1 MAVKSKATQDFVPVK
16 EVRDGIMIMKDG
28 SMKLIL
34 MASSLNLALKSYDE
48 QSSIILQFQNFLNSL
63 DFSIQIFIRSRRYD
77 IRPYIALLEEREK
90 QQLNDLLKIQTR
102 EYMNFVKNFTDTTN
116 IMTKDFFIVVPYQP
130 SVLQSKTARGIG
142 GVFSRS
148 KPTDTQRLEDFET
161 NKSQLEQR
169 GYVVQQGLIRS
180 GIRTVQLG
188 TEEVVELFYRM
199 FNPGEQEKP
208 IQITK

>member
-1 MAVKSKATQDFVPVK
+1 MAVKSKATQDFVPLK

-63 DFSIQIFIRSRRYD
+63 DFSVQIFIRSRRYD

-116 IMTKDFFIVVPYQP
+116 IMTKDFFVIVSYQP
-130 SVLQSKTARGIG
+130 SALQGKAARGIG
-142 GVFSRS
+142 GLFS
-148 KPTDTQRLEDFET
+148 KPKAVGAQKIEDFET

-169 GYVVQQGLIRS
+169 GYVVQQGLVRS

-188 TEEVVELFYRM
+188 TEEVIELFYRM

-208 IQITK
+208 IQINK